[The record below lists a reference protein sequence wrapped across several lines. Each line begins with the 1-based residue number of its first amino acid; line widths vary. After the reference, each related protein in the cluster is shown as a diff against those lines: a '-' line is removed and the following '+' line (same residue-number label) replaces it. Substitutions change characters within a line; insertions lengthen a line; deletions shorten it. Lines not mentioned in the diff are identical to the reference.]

1 MLNRGV
7 LSVVSLF
14 MGDLL
19 VFFDASFKI
28 NEPMKCGLKAPICKI
43 VYVVHWMN
51 GSDSCSG
58 FGLKDSSVGE
68 EQRDLLSTN
77 TERSLTVSSTLVF
90 IDAVLSDVTVKLFM
104 CFHKPAVLKTIIKKN
119 GKCRQCFL
127 LLADFIAQMWS
138 WCKRL

>member
-1 MLNRGV
+1 MNRGV
-7 LSVVSLF
+7 LFVISLF

-19 VFFDASFKI
+19 IFFDASFKI
-28 NEPMKCGLKAPICKI
+28 IEPMKCGLKEPICKM
-43 VYVVHWMN
+43 VDVVHWMN

-90 IDAVLSDVTVKLFM
+90 IEAVLSDVTVKLFM
-104 CFHKPAVLKTIIKKN
+104 CFHKPAVLKTIIKKWEISTTFFAFSRFYCTN
-119 GKCRQCFL
+119 V
-127 LLADFIAQMWS
+127 
-138 WCKRL
+138 

>member
-1 MLNRGV
+1 M
-7 LSVVSLF
+7 
-14 MGDLL
+14 
-19 VFFDASFKI
+19 FFDASFKI

-138 WCKRL
+138 WCKR